1 MDSEKEAWKQWAR
14 DYAKEWYLK
23 IRKEST
29 PTANNFTSKTKNDSK
44 QDTTNEKT
52 STMQKE
58 EKIQKEKNILK
69 CIIH

>member
-23 IRKEST
+23 NKERKQVYCKD
-29 PTANNFTSKTKNDSK
+29 FTRKIKNESK
-44 QDTTNEKT
+44 QDTKNEKT
-52 STMQKE
+52 STMPKG

-69 CIIH
+69 CIVH